1 MITQHDLD
9 EAIEACRGKLNPNRD
24 DALLLAACYTIQ
36 QHLYPA
42 ESQDSGRGYSMAGSP
57 ASGTADGVGDFG
69 DSEFLRAISGR
80 DPAAMWRIMDDLMDT
95 MRMINRRVYDGVMR
109 KIEQI

>member
-1 MITQHDLD
+1 MITQHDLQ

-42 ESQDSGRGYSMAGSP
+42 DVQDSGRGYSMAGPP
-57 ASGTADGVGDFG
+57 ASGAVDGVGDYG
-69 DSEFLRAISGR
+69 DSEFLRSVSGR
-80 DPAAMWRIMDDLMDT
+80 DPAAMWRVMDDLMDT
-95 MRMINRRVYDGVMR
+95 IKVVNPRVYAGVMR
-109 KIEQI
+109 KIEQA